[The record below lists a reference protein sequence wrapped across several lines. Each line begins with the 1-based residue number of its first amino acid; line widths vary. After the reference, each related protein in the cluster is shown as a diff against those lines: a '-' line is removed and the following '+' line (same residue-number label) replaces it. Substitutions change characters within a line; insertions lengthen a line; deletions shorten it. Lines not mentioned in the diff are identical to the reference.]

1 MTGQSNT
8 TDKEREWKGIKLTP
22 IKEEEDGSNNYSE
35 FKQKSILDLDAA
47 GYWQFVDGPD
57 YKPPSI
63 PELRPSQ
70 QVQGLD
76 STGATITVTVP
87 GNEGVVAVA
96 RTQAEA
102 WLAADKKA
110 HAVIVKAVLV
120 EKLYVVR
127 DCKSA
132 HDAWVT
138 LKNEY
143 EPANALTAV
152 TIKQQIIGHQCGAH
166 DDPVRWRQVMVQLYQ
181 KLRDAD
187 LTMMPD
193 TEFAKHLVTLMTPSN
208 EWRYCRDSLRNKVR
222 QGEMMGRPLSSA
234 AVLQRLKH
242 EEVEMKIAPS
252 IVSINALVTGKGKG
266 RDTGDAV
273 PRAYTGH
280 PIRPIAGLTRL
291 TSDRATVRHPTMA
304 KNVPRRV
311 HSARTCIVRPQWA
324 ISRPTASRTEEERRE
339 STPRISVVGKTS
351 TSHQKR
357 GLLRGGSRP

>member
-1 MTGQSNT
+1 MTNGQNTT
-8 TDKEREWKGIKLTP
+8 TDKEKEWKGIKLTP

-35 FKQKSILDLDAA
+35 FKQKSVLDLDAA
-47 GYWQFVDGPD
+47 GYLQFVDGPD

-76 STGATITVTVP
+76 STGATVTVTVP
-87 GNEGVVAVA
+87 GNEGLVAA
-96 RTQAEA
+96 AKKQAEA
-102 WLAADKKA
+102 WLAGDKKA
-110 HAVIVKAVLV
+110 HAVIVKAVPV

-132 HDAWVT
+132 HEAWVA

-152 TIKQQIIGHQCGAH
+152 TIKQQIIGHQCAVH

-187 LTMMPD
+187 ITMMPD
-193 TEFAKHLVTLMTPSN
+193 TEFAKHLVTLMTPAD
-208 EWRYCRDSLRNKVR
+208 EWRYCRDSLRDKVR

-252 IVSINALVTGKGKG
+252 IVSINALVTGKGKA
-266 RDTGDAV
+266 REAGDAV
-273 PRAYTGH
+273 P
-280 PIRPIAGLTRL
+280 
-291 TSDRATVRHPTMA
+291 
-304 KNVPRRV
+304 
-311 HSARTCIVRPQWA
+311 
-324 ISRPTASRTEEERRE
+324 
-339 STPRISVVGKTS
+339 
-351 TSHQKR
+351 
-357 GLLRGGSRP
+357 